1 MKWPLFTCHKM
12 LGITPDI
19 AKHSIC
25 AIVWRT
31 ILLSCHTAVMLF
43 IRIFCCWKTL
53 KYIAHKVINT
63 LIYIFPSINTWA
75 SFLWLKRMVV
85 GKTVSISTIV
95 SIEIGSKV
103 NTSKVNSEHHLS
115 AESFQLECSWIYW
128 AAYLMVIFS
137 IGCWSVSNEI
147 KWTQRNHWKC
157 TTKEKC
163 STEFHKECGKCSVS
177 NYVICTT
184 SPSFK
189 LFSLLRSCNF
199 AQTHTFV
206 TFIAQSQLIYELNKK
221 KTGPML
227 EMLWVAPKKRN

>member
-43 IRIFCCWKTL
+43 IRIFLLL
-53 KYIAHKVINT
+53 K
-63 LIYIFPSINTWA
+63 YIFPSINTWA

-177 NYVICTT
+177 NYVIYMYHV
-184 SPSFK
+184 SF
-189 LFSLLRSCNF
+189 F
-199 AQTHTFV
+199 QTI
-206 TFIAQSQLIYELNKK
+206 FIIKEL
-221 KTGPML
+221 
-227 EMLWVAPKKRN
+227 